1 MTLLC
6 IYSMYDLKPDIYY
19 ISLFF
24 CCWTFIQWHTHTQIP
39 KLPKIKSVIWDFF
52 YTQDTSWGFADEYF
66 FPVVSAGQKQ
76 ENSSTQTHS
85 SVSENTTEHT
95 DTLQVLH
102 SWDLLFSKSH
112 SLVKKKL
119 KINESIKSTLLTL
132 SDLYYWYVTNDV
144 TALNSK
150 T

>member
-24 CCWTFIQWHTHTQIP
+24 LLLDFHTVTHTHTHTNTQVTKNKICYLRFFLYSGH
-39 KLPKIKSVIWDFF
+39 KLRFCRRV
-52 YTQDTSWGFADEYF
+52 F

-112 SLVKKKL
+112 GLVKKNK
-119 KINESIKSTLLTL
+119 
-132 SDLYYWYVTNDV
+132 
-144 TALNSK
+144 
-150 T
+150 